1 MVNIARKTK
10 KRYAYNQ
17 KRKSYKNKNIN
28 KHKNKHKNI
37 QTGGKA
43 NIIEEEKIIINVMY
57 EQISKLDNI
66 KEMRVLKENTEYII
80 ENADLTS
87 YTEYI
92 SNAPQIDLI
101 IPNPINNKTY
111 LIIMYDPDAPN
122 GKDSKDSS
130 NNHIYIHWM
139 FTRKY
144 TQTIP
149 TAQTAPTDTIIL
161 PYTTPSPPSGMHR
174 YEFHIYDMNVIPA
187 NININILKN
196 IKQDSEQVQT
206 IITKLEP
213 YKLKSNNML
222 FTVAADLK

>member
-1 MVNIARKTK
+1 MVNITRKTK

-28 KHKNKHKNI
+28 KHKNIHKNI

-43 NIIEEEKIIINVMY
+43 NIEEEKIIINVMY
-57 EQISKLDNI
+57 EQIGKLADT
-66 KEMRVLKENTEYII
+66 KKMSVLSEDTNYII
-80 ENADLTS
+80 ENADLTP
-87 YTEYI
+87 YKEYI
-92 SNAPQIDLI
+92 ATAPQIDLI
-101 IPNPINNKTY
+101 ISNPIINKTY

-122 GKDSKDSS
+122 GKDNKNSS
-130 NNHIYIHWM
+130 NYIYIHWM

-144 TQTIP
+144 TQ

-206 IITKLEP
+206 IITNIKQYELE
-213 YKLKSNNML
+213 SNNML
-222 FTVAADLK
+222 FTVAAE